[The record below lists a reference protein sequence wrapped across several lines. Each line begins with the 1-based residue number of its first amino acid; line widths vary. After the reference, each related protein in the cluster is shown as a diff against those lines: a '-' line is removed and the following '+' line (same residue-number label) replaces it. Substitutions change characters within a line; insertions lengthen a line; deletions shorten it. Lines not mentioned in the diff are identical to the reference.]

1 MKIALTSGAEAE
13 YVLREPDSFPS
24 TYFFSL
30 ERAGSS
36 LFWFIVT
43 ELLRAANRS
52 YCEPLGDL
60 FLHGIARS
68 EVDDDALRALL
79 AKPGYA
85 FGMFRSYDVALD
97 GLDLTQSKKFL
108 LVRDPRDILV
118 SLYFS
123 MAGSHPVYGD
133 RSVKDELTKMR
144 SFTTGSFDEF
154 VQSEVADSVKRRYE
168 RYRLLCEQD
177 DNVVVFRYEDVIFDK
192 LSWANEIAKHMEI
205 SLPGKVLRKIARR
218 NDLLPLKEY
227 PSRNVRQV
235 APGNWRVYLNE
246 EGAAHVEQQFAA
258 EMAHFGYVPELTVPE
273 ALHASLPQFCKA
285 VAQRL
290 ARAENQLYQASR
302 DDHQTL
308 SYKIFRRLN
317 PPT

>member
-36 LFWFIVT
+36 VFWFIVT
-43 ELLRAANRS
+43 ELLKVAHRS
-52 YCEPLGDL
+52 YCEPLSDL
-60 FLHGIARS
+60 FLQGIARS

-85 FGMFRSYDVALD
+85 FGMFRSFDIAFQ

-133 RSVKDELTKMR
+133 RSVKDQLMTLR
-144 SFTTGSFDEF
+144 SFTTGSVGEF
-154 VQSEVADSVKRRYE
+154 VRCEVADRMKRRYE
-168 RYRLLCEQD
+168 QYRLLCEQD
-177 DNVVVFRYEDVIFDK
+177 DNVVVFRYEDVIFNK
-192 LSWANEIAKHMEI
+192 LGWVAEIARHMSI
-205 SLPGKVLRKIARR
+205 SLPSKALRKIARR
-218 NDLLPLKEY
+218 NDLLPLKED

-235 APGNWRVYLNE
+235 SPGNWRTHLDE
-246 EGAAHVEQQFAA
+246 ETTAHVEQLFAA
-258 EMAHFGYVPELTVPE
+258 EMAYFGYVPEVTVPE
-273 ALHASLPQFCKA
+273 AFHESLPQFCKA
-285 VAQRL
+285 VAERL
-290 ARAENQLYQASR
+290 AKAEHQLYQASHEY
-302 DDHQTL
+302 HQTL
-308 SYKIFRRLN
+308 SYRIFRRLN